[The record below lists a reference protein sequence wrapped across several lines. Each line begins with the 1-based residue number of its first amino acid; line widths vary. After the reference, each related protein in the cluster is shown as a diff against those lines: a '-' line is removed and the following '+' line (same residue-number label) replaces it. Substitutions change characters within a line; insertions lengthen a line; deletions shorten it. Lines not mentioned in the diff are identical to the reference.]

1 MWVLENF
8 LSRDLWVLIRA
19 PSRGIF
25 VGSIAAV
32 GLHVPKMAPLRVL
45 QGYHKG
51 SILSEY
57 HLGLGFGV

>member
-1 MWVLENF
+1 MG
-8 LSRDLWVLIRA
+8 SYKSS
-19 PSRGIF
+19 SRGIF